1 MKNQR
6 VKATVSPCVI
16 STRVDIAKKYSL
28 LIGCAIPYL
37 LCPLSNT
44 LAPLPFN
51 ITVSLNFLPFLPTLE
66 KTYLLSRPPAS
77 YGVSYLFIQFNYY
90 TILSSVHTSV

>member
-51 ITVSLNFLPFLPTLE
+51 ITVSLYFLPFLLTPKNIPCVT
-66 KTYLLSRPPAS
+66 TPC
-77 YGVSYLFIQFNYY
+77 
-90 TILSSVHTSV
+90 